1 MDNSLVER
9 YKIHFI
15 NGKRYYEFNMSEMLP
30 SLEDTVP
37 YYFKYKDIEIYS
49 SAWNRMTLE
58 ILTAIDNIS
67 PKTDEELLNIHYYWT
82 KTDIFSV
89 DKRTN
94 YTPFRNIYLNTN
106 HTSSHAMMNIQGLLK
121 AYNIPLDECYFLIRR
136 HFSVEPKE
144 VKLYIRSETIPAFSK
159 SLQLKG
165 YASDRIGVIIS
176 NFETINKMLSRVS
189 PGYNDFFLFDDYY
202 YFTNY
207 KVKLFEWLEK
217 RHYSE
222 QDKTYRAVKRCLE
235 YLDDFYKNREFYDY
249 LSKTTVSESTIKI
262 IGDEIETLFLS
273 LNSDVIVSNKLY
285 ARMRMMHMNE
295 LINLGQL
302 NNPKDIYR
310 LANTYYSKKYYF
322 KEPFISKDK
331 NSNLSN
337 DEIIYSYA
345 YTLDEISVLKLNQ
358 YADKMHLKKLDNYLQ
373 FFEEASDDYVQIDE
387 SKMVKKEKLDID
399 PDVLERI
406 KNELKYY
413 IDSFG
418 NIDSETYAGYNA
430 LPSLNVSWNKY
441 LLLGLCRTY
450 FKEMISI
457 KYEGKQYKK
466 LSFKLSLL

>member
-1 MDNSLVER
+1 
-9 YKIHFI
+9 
-15 NGKRYYEFNMSEMLP
+15 
-30 SLEDTVP
+30 
-37 YYFKYKDIEIYS
+37 
-49 SAWNRMTLE
+49 
-58 ILTAIDNIS
+58 
-67 PKTDEELLNIHYYWT
+67 
-82 KTDIFSV
+82 
-89 DKRTN
+89 
-94 YTPFRNIYLNTN
+94 
-106 HTSSHAMMNIQGLLK
+106 
-121 AYNIPLDECYFLIRR
+121 
-136 HFSVEPKE
+136 
-144 VKLYIRSETIPAFSK
+144 
-159 SLQLKG
+159 
-165 YASDRIGVIIS
+165 
-176 NFETINKMLSRVS
+176 
-189 PGYNDFFLFDDYY
+189 
-202 YFTNY
+202 
-207 KVKLFEWLEK
+207 
-217 RHYSE
+217 
-222 QDKTYRAVKRCLE
+222 
-235 YLDDFYKNREFYDY
+235 
-249 LSKTTVSESTIKI
+249 
-262 IGDEIETLFLS
+262 
-273 LNSDVIVSNKLY
+273 
-285 ARMRMMHMNE
+285 MRMMHINE

-373 FFEEASDDYVQIDE
+373 FFEDASDDYVQIDE

-418 NIDSETYAGYNA
+418 NVDSETYAGYNA
-430 LPSLNVSWNKY
+430 LPSLNVGWNKY

-466 LSFKLSLL
+466 ISFNLSLL

>member
-30 SLEDTVP
+30 SLEDTVS

-106 HTSSHAMMNIQGLLK
+106 HTSNHAMMNIQGLLK

-165 YASDRIGVIIS
+165 YSGDRIGVIIS
-176 NFETINKMLSRVS
+176 NFETINKMLSKVS
-189 PGYNDFFLFDDYY
+189 PGYNDFFLFDDFY

-222 QDKTYRAVKRCLE
+222 QDKTYRAVKRCLGF
-235 YLDDFYKNREFYDY
+235 LDDFYKNREFYDY

-262 IGDEIETLFLS
+262 IGDEIETLFVS

-285 ARMRMMHMNE
+285 ARMRMMHINE

-373 FFEEASDDYVQIDE
+373 FFEDASDDYVQIDE

-418 NIDSETYAGYNA
+418 NVDSETYAGYNA
-430 LPSLNVSWNKY
+430 LPSLNVGWNKY

-466 LSFKLSLL
+466 ISFNLSLL